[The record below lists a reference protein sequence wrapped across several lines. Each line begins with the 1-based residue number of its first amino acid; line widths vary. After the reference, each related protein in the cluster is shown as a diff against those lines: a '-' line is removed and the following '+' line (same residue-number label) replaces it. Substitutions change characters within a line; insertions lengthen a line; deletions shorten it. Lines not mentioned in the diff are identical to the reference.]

1 MSTRSQQRLGASSLV
16 LIAAA
21 FVAAVIV
28 SNQLFKGLRIDLTE
42 NRLYTLSDGTKRI
55 LRGIDEPI
63 DLYFYFS
70 NQATEGT
77 PTIRDY
83 AGRVREMLEEFA
95 DTSRGKLRL
104 SVIDPLP
111 FSEDEDRA
119 AQFGLQGV
127 QFGVTPD
134 PVYFGLAGTNSIGD
148 EETIPFFQPD
158 QQAFL
163 EYDLA
168 KLVSTLASPERK
180 VVGLVSGVSMSGG
193 FDPQTQRATPP
204 WVVYQQARQLFEVRD
219 LGTSFDTVPDDVG
232 LLWIV
237 QPKNLSN
244 ATQYAIDQFV
254 MGGGRA
260 LIFVDPV
267 AAVDAE
273 ASPGMPQGMPPIGQA
288 SNLPLLFEGWGIDF
302 SAEQVVADAQ
312 LALAINTGFGG
323 RPARHYGYL
332 GVTSDRMSADDIV
345 TAELG
350 TLNHAMAGRVRLAD
364 DGGSDDRALSLEPLL
379 SSSPV
384 SGLMPASRFAFLP
397 DPGVLQ
403 DDFVPGGTPLT
414 IAARIGGTMPSAFPN
429 GPPSSGIDA
438 GASDDNP
445 GEDTD
450 AAELTNDTDDADDQ
464 PSGAAEHLVESV
476 EPINLIVVADV
487 DMLSDPMWVQVQ
499 SFFGQQIANAFAGN
513 GAFVINALENLAG
526 SSDLIAV
533 RSRGNFSR
541 PFTRVDALRADAEAR
556 FRETEQRLQ
565 QELSET
571 ERRLGELQASRE
583 DTGSLLMTDE
593 QQAEI
598 DRFIDQ
604 RASIR
609 KELRAVQRGLDED
622 IENLGTWLKL
632 INIGLVPLLLTL
644 VTLFAFWRRQR
655 EDRQ

>member
-1 MSTRSQQRLGASSLV
+1 MSTRAQKRLGASSLALLAV
-16 LIAAA
+16 A

-42 NRLYTLSDGTKRI
+42 NRLYTLSDGTKKI
-55 LRGIDEPI
+55 LRNIDEPI
-63 DLYFYFS
+63 NLYFYFS
-70 NQATEGT
+70 NQATEGV

-83 AGRVREMLEEFA
+83 ADRVREMLEEFA
-95 DTSRGKLRL
+95 GASRGKLRL
-104 SVIDPLP
+104 SVVDPLP

-119 AQFGLQGV
+119 TQFGLQGV
-127 QFGVTPD
+127 QFGITPD

-168 KLVSTLASPERK
+168 KLVSTLANPERN
-180 VVGLVSGVSMSGG
+180 VIGLVSGITMSGG
-193 FDPQTQRATPP
+193 FDPQTQRADPP
-204 WVVYQQARQLFEVRD
+204 WVVYQQAQQLFEVRD
-219 LGTSFDTVPDDVG
+219 LGTSFDAVPDDVG

-237 QPKNLSN
+237 QPKNLSS

-254 MGGGRA
+254 MGGGKA

-273 ASPGMPQGMPPIGQA
+273 VSPGMPQGMPPMGQA
-288 SNLPLLFEGWGIDF
+288 SDLPLLFEGWGIDF
-302 SAEQVVADAQ
+302 DAQQVVADAQ

-323 RPARHYGYL
+323 RPSRHYGYL
-332 GVTSDRMSADDIV
+332 GVTADRMSTDDIV

-350 TLNHAMAGRVRLAD
+350 TLNHAMAGRLRLANDGETD
-364 DGGSDDRALSLEPLL
+364 DSEASGSGLTIEPLL

-397 DPGVLQ
+397 DPSALQ
-403 DDFVPGGTPLT
+403 NDFVPGGEPLT
-414 IAARIGGTMPSAFPN
+414 IAARISGVLPSAFPN
-429 GPPSSGIDA
+429 GRPADA
-438 GASDDNP
+438 ISVDNTDDGADVADDNADSDD
-445 GEDTD
+445 E
-450 AAELTNDTDDADDQ
+450 DADT
-464 PSGAAEHLVESV
+464 AAHLSAAV
-476 EPINLIVVADV
+476 EPVNLIVVADV

-499 SFFGQQIANAFAGN
+499 NFFGQQIASAFASN
-513 GAFVINALENLAG
+513 GAFVMNALESLAG
-526 SSDLIAV
+526 SSDLITV
-533 RSRGNFSR
+533 RSRGEFSR

-571 ERRLGELQASRE
+571 EKRLGELQSTRE
-583 DTGSLLMTDE
+583 DTGSLLMTE
-593 QQAEI
+593 AQEAEI

-655 EDRQ
+655 EERS